1 MRTRHRP
8 PTPPTTSVPTTPSVP
23 TYPLI
28 QHNTLHTTS
37 THYIPT
43 STHYIPH
50 PICVPPY
57 LCLWPLE
64 WPSGFTSLS
73 QTRHGNH
80 APGTS
85 SPSGHLS
92 PGDVAPPECGVGRS
106 SKWPSYSITHVSSSS
121 VLVQSCSGGAVLV
134 AAPSGAARLEEKR
147 AQLPHELCS
156 GNPTHQR
163 FTTVLRKNRYL
174 NAHGTPTSG
183 SGSLLPT
190 EESVQR

>member
-1 MRTRHRP
+1 MRTRPVRLPLLHHP
-8 PTPPTTSVPTTPSVP
+8 FLPTHPSLPTQN
-23 TYPLI
+23 YI
-28 QHNTLHTTS
+28 NTTS
-37 THYIPT
+37 THY
-43 STHYIPH
+43 YINTLH
-50 PICVPPY
+50 SPPY
-57 LCLWPLE
+57 LRPTLFCLWPLE